1 VKDYNLSKNGLATN
15 TTTKTIGEQFQHGYK
30 MRMNLLNMEIGSG
43 RSSANKIAAGHGKN
57 IREAYE
63 NNRDP
68 ELTWNT
74 NYFNYG
80 QRAALRDWQQSHN
93 VGTGQ
98 SQAASVNSSQ
108 EQKNATGQQASQQ
121 AVQSNTQANSNSMDQ
136 AQKVPQVQRDFGM
149 SY

>member
-1 VKDYNLSKNGLATN
+1 
-15 TTTKTIGEQFQHGYK
+15 
-30 MRMNLLNMEIGSG
+30 MRMNLLNMEFNGGNSS
-43 RSSANKIAAGHGKN
+43 SSAIKIASGHGKN
-57 IREAYE
+57 IRDAYE

-74 NYFNYG
+74 SYFNYG